1 MLQFTVFLLA
11 YVMSQFYRAF
21 LAVIAPDLA
30 RDLGLSATDLGTISA
45 AWFITFA
52 LFQFPVGLALDRLGP
67 RRTVSLTM
75 IVAAAG
81 AALLGQAHST
91 LACIGAMGLIGIGCA
106 PVYMGA
112 LYVFGRTS
120 PPRRFALL
128 ASWLT
133 GLGLL
138 GNLAAATPL
147 AYAARTLGWRASFL
161 AVAALTLASAA
172 LVAILIEDPP
182 RAAQPKSAESKGLL
196 RELAGILSMRAL
208 WPMLPMMLVSYAIV
222 VAERGLWIGPYLA
235 DVWGLGAIDRG
246 NVALV
251 MGAAMSLGALAYGPL
266 EMWLGT
272 AKWVVLAGGI
282 VTAATLGLLALIPVP
297 NLATA
302 TVLLAV
308 VGAAGISYAVLL
320 AHARPFFPEH
330 LLGRGMTF
338 VNFVFIGGAGILQP
352 ISGHY
357 VDTLK
362 AAGLAPAGI
371 YAHLHLAF
379 AITLALATA
388 IYAFA
393 SEKERPAR

>member
-30 RDLGLSATDLGTISA
+30 RDLGLSATDLGAISA

-67 RRTVSLTM
+67 RRTVALTM
-75 IVAAAG
+75 IAASAG

-147 AYAARTLGWRASFL
+147 AYAARTLGWRSSFL
-161 AVAALTLASAA
+161 VVAAFTLVSAA
-172 LVAILIEDPP
+172 LVAIFIKDPP

-196 RELAGILSMRAL
+196 HELAGILSMRAL

-235 DVWGLGAIDRG
+235 DVWGLGAIERG

-282 VTAATLGLLALIPVP
+282 VTAAALGVLALAPVP
-297 NLATA
+297 SLATA

-308 VGAAGISYAVLL
+308 IGAAGISYAVLL

-338 VNFVFIGGAGILQP
+338 VNFVFIGGAGLLQP
-352 ISGHY
+352 ISGRY
-357 VDTLK
+357 VDVLK
-362 AAGLAPAGI
+362 AQGLPAADV

-388 IYAFA
+388 IYAFS
-393 SEKERPAR
+393 SEKRR

>member
-30 RDLGLSATDLGTISA
+30 RDLSLTATDLGTISA

-67 RRTVSLTM
+67 RRTISLTM
-75 IVAAAG
+75 IAAAAG
-81 AALLGQAHST
+81 AALLGEARST

-112 LYVFGRTS
+112 LYVFGRTH

-133 GLGLL
+133 GLGLF

-161 AVAALTLASAA
+161 VVAGATLASAV
-172 LVAILIEDPP
+172 LVALFIKDPP
-182 RAAQPKSAESKGLL
+182 RIEQPKSSESKGLA
-196 RELAGILSMRAL
+196 RELAGILGMRAL

-235 DVWGLGAIDRG
+235 DVWSLDAIERG
-246 NVALV
+246 NVALA
-251 MGAAMSLGALAYGPL
+251 MGAAMAAGALLYGPL

-272 AKWVVLAGGI
+272 AKWVVFMGGI
-282 VTAATLGLLALIPVP
+282 VTIAALAVLALMPIP
-297 NLATA
+297 NIATA
-302 TVLLAV
+302 TALLAII
-308 VGAAGISYAVLL
+308 GAAGISYAVLL

-338 VNFVFIGGAGILQP
+338 ANFVFIGGAGLLQVT
-352 ISGHY
+352 SGLY
-357 VDTLK
+357 VDALK
-362 AAGLAPAGI
+362 SQGLEAEAV
-371 YAHLHLAF
+371 YSRLHLALAATF
-379 AITLALATA
+379 AVATV
-388 IYAFA
+388 IYAF
-393 SEKERPAR
+393 SREQRR